1 MFGFISK
8 KKVIKAIEHIT
19 NEYNDVNKAPKGFG
33 RKNYY
38 YYACGNMNAANY
50 VAWKIGIDTKVL
62 VKR

>member
-8 KKVIKAIEHIT
+8 KKVIKAIEYIE
-19 NEYNDVNKAPKGFG
+19 NEYDDVNKEPKGFG
-33 RKNYY
+33 KTNYY

-50 VAWKIGIDTKVL
+50 IARKIGIDAKVH